1 MKFVECELHSPT
13 KMSKLI
19 GLASL
24 ESPLHIRVVS
34 TLYRVYICLHRANYN
49 ADSCLSFWAGKT

>member
-24 ESPLHIRVVS
+24 ESPLHIVS
-34 TLYRVYICLHRANYN
+34 TLYRVYMLYACIGQIIMLTRA
-49 ADSCLSFWAGKT
+49 

>member
-24 ESPLHIRVVS
+24 ESPLHIVS
-34 TLYRVYICLHRANYN
+34 ILYRVYICLHRANYN
-49 ADSCLSFWAGKT
+49 ADSCLSFWARKT